1 MKIEQM
7 VCFQKVVQC
16 KSFTKAANE
25 LYTTQ
30 PSVSKTIDAMEKELG
45 RQLFLRTSRGV
56 ELTDFGQRVCND
68 VRVILRII
76 DSWQEAEPDGLPHQ
90 EVHIQST
97 STMCNFLS
105 ADFLTRCRKRRP
117 GIDIMLHEC
126 RRAEVVR
133 EMLSKG
139 INIGIVPLREEN
151 AADTAAILEVVKKNH
166 WDSCALLRDH
176 KTIFVS
182 AKEPLAQKETVTTS
196 DLKNLALSTY
206 SIAGD
211 ENWLLYSKY
220 FRSGGAYRRHSK
232 ESILSFVAQG
242 KCATIFPKITS
253 QYESMIR
260 SGLIVPLDVQGL
272 DMGSVTFQ
280 LIHPVGNALR
290 EAELVITNELKRYF
304 KELMAQSS

>member
-1 MKIEQM
+1 MRIEQLI
-7 VCFQKVVQC
+7 CFQKVVQC

-30 PSVSKTIDAMEKELG
+30 PSVSKIIDSMEKELG

-56 ELTDFGQRVCND
+56 ELTDFGQRVYND

-76 DSWQEAEPDGLPHQ
+76 DSWQEEEPENVPHQ

-105 ADFLTRCRKRRP
+105 ADFLVRCQKRHP

-133 EMLSKG
+133 EMLNKG

-151 AADTAAILEVVKKNH
+151 AADTAAILDGIKKNH
-166 WDSCALLRDH
+166 WNSCALLRDP
-176 KTIFVS
+176 KTIFAS
-182 AKEPLAQKETVTTS
+182 AMEPLAQKEIVAV
-196 DLKNLALSTY
+196 DELKGLALSTY
-206 SIAGD
+206 STAGD
-211 ENWLLYSKY
+211 ENWMLYSQY
-220 FRSGGAYRRHSK
+220 FKSGGAYRRHSK
-232 ESILSFVAQG
+232 ESILRFVAEG
-242 KCATIFPKITS
+242 KCVTIFPRITS

-272 DMGSVTFQ
+272 DMGSVVFQ
-280 LIHPVGNALR
+280 LIHPVGNALL
-290 EAELVITNELKRYF
+290 EAERVIITELNSYF
-304 KELMAQSS
+304 KELTA